1 MGEVLICV
9 ERIRKN
15 DKVIAY
21 KLVDEDGETKEY
33 TRDEV
38 YDILFNKKA
47 YITNLRLTQ
56 NGRIIPLKYDV
67 KPKGNKK
74 AKMSEEDADRL

>member
-1 MGEVLICV
+1 VGEVLICV

-33 TRDEV
+33 TRDEI
-38 YDILFNKKA
+38 YDILFNKKD
-47 YITNLRLTQ
+47 T
-56 NGRIIPLKYDV
+56 
-67 KPKGNKK
+67 
-74 AKMSEEDADRL
+74 

>member
-47 YITNLRLTQ
+47 YIINLRLTQ
-56 NGRIIPLKYDV
+56 NGRILPLKYDV
-67 KPKGNKK
+67 KPKRNKK
-74 AKMSEEDADRL
+74 TKMSEEDADRL

>member
-9 ERIRKN
+9 ERIRKK

-21 KLVDEDGETKEY
+21 KIVDEDGETKEY

-74 AKMSEEDADRL
+74 TKMSEENADRL